1 MDEAVTVRVFDPAMC
16 CSTGV
21 CGPDVDPELV
31 RFAADV
37 AWLEGEGVRVER
49 YNLAQQPGAF
59 ASDPQVRRVL
69 QESGEG
75 ALPLVIVGGA
85 VKSSGAYP
93 SRELLAAWAGA
104 PVDPTR
110 TARRSTPLPLG
121 EGGSTACCTPAGDVG
136 SRAPSGGSCC

>member
-1 MDEAVTVRVFDPAMC
+1 MDEDVTVRVFDPAMC

-37 AWLEGEGVRVER
+37 AWLESQGVRVER

-59 ASDPQVRRVL
+59 VSDPQVRRVL
-69 QESGEG
+69 QESGEA
-75 ALPLVIVGGA
+75 ALPLVMIGSV

-93 SRELLAAWAGA
+93 SRELLATWTGGYPDAGSA
-104 PVDPTR
+104 
-110 TARRSTPLPLG
+110 ARRSTPLPLG
-121 EGGSTACCTPAGDVG
+121 EAQSTSCCTPAA
-136 SRAPSGGSCC
+136 APSGTPSKGSCC